1 MKEVIYK
8 SYEELPLF
16 ISAEVLANLLGIS
29 SSSCYELM
37 HEEDFPTIHIG
48 KRINSILYG
57 RAKYSFKVF
66 ISVPLAFAL
75 IINSSA
81 YGVNGF

>member
-16 ISAEVLANLLGIS
+16 ISVEVLANLLGIS

-48 KRINSILYG
+48 KRMMVPKEDFKNAFNECPVSIEW
-57 RAKYSFKVF
+57 RE
-66 ISVPLAFAL
+66 
-75 IINSSA
+75 
-81 YGVNGF
+81 

>member
-48 KRINSILYG
+48 KRMMVPKEDFILW
-57 RAKYSFKVF
+57 AKNHTKGQ
-66 ISVPLAFAL
+66 ATR
-75 IINSSA
+75 
-81 YGVNGF
+81 